1 MKNAAEYAARFRI
14 VIDRLDDQT
23 FFARCPEV
31 PSARSRGMSIDS
43 AVESLRAILE
53 REILALWAKGR
64 NPRPLHDTE
73 GRLGAWTEELELD
86 DNAPEAAAK
95 PGLQKPTPAAI
106 HAMAQWTIDRY
117 RIVLEQDE
125 FGFIAVSPELP
136 GLIGQGQTAKEAAA
150 ELRGHMEQRAFEL
163 LEANLMPPEPL
174 KDVESRASRMRE
186 RCEWSPVAK
195 AA

>member
-1 MKNAAEYAARFRI
+1 MNDRGVRKQSYRARGVGAAGSVLFPRPAPPRTGSRVRGINRLSGTAGWPIPRVMKNAAEYAARFRI

-23 FFARCPEV
+23 FFARCPEI
-31 PSARSRGMSIDS
+31 PGARSRGMSIDS
-43 AVESLRAILE
+43 AVDSLRAILE

-86 DNAPEAAAK
+86 DNAPEAASK

-117 RIVLEQDE
+117 
-125 FGFIAVSPELP
+125 
-136 GLIGQGQTAKEAAA
+136 
-150 ELRGHMEQRAFEL
+150 
-163 LEANLMPPEPL
+163 
-174 KDVESRASRMRE
+174 
-186 RCEWSPVAK
+186 
-195 AA
+195 